1 MSFFLTTVHKYSP
14 RCLIIFGLN
23 LCSCPVR
30 RSRDRT
36 AEFYLFVYLSALL
49 PLPFLHTP
57 LRLGLKSLDLTKRRK
72 SYSY

>member
-57 LRLGLKSLDLTKRRK
+57 LREAGTQVT
-72 SYSY
+72 